1 MVDFSLVSEGEFIE
15 GLAFVGNRLFLLIG
29 QTGKVVVADQFAMLA
44 FAALAVI
51 AGVARKTITTP
62 TIIPAAIAAVEVV
75 MAYVGSLHG
84 QTFIQRGYYLVILP
98 IRPQWF

>member
-1 MVDFSLVSEGEFIE
+1 
-15 GLAFVGNRLFLLIG
+15 
-29 QTGKVVVADQFAMLA
+29 MLT

-51 AGVARKTITTP
+51 AGIARETITTP

-84 QTFIQRGYYLVILP
+84 QTFIQRGTACHFANQALAVLI
-98 IRPQWF
+98 